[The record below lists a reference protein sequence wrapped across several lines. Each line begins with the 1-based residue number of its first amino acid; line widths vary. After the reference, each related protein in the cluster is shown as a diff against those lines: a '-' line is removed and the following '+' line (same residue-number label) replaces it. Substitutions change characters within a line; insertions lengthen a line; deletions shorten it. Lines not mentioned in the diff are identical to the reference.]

1 MTDLATELRRMIA
14 SMAAN
19 RRASLA
25 ANTDLSHLAFLGFD
39 PSEPGTD
46 KTVIHWFMPRQAGKT
61 DRQLG
66 AAALARFSD
75 GLIDHLVNPPLFQQQ
90 VGRIKR
96 PRTAKAHRHAI
107 AAKCSAIEYPYNGN
121 KTDVFVTYRGHEAV
135 YDMAGDRPR
144 FMSRNFLSKP
154 EEPAKIVQDGM
165 RLAAVWHVHPERRPK
180 PPTILGMAKLRPY
193 QQAVVDILNQRNPML
208 DALRIS
214 PHPVQWHHH
223 YSGVPDDKTHHVDT
237 RDPGRWLV
245 QPGDTLTSI
254 AHRYYG
260 DGLLWTLI
268 YGANKGVIG
277 KDPGRIVPG
286 QELTLPAY
294 WKAKPAPSVDE
305 LTFEQ
310 AALRHAKTSV
320 LGAMPSPDSFVITPE
335 LSAVLGH
342 RNMGEY
348 LAIWAAMTDA
358 ARWKK

>member
-1 MTDLATELRRMIA
+1 MRLKDKYPHLLGMIDAISKAMREGPTDADLLKMADRIEATAHSPSQPTYVHVMSGVDFSPEDLARYAEAAQRRYE
-14 SMAAN
+14 
-19 RRASLA
+19 RA
-25 ANTDLSHLAFLGFD
+25 
-39 PSEPGTD
+39 
-46 KTVIHWFMPRQAGKT
+46 
-61 DRQLG
+61 
-66 AAALARFSD
+66 
-75 GLIDHLVNPPLFQQQ
+75 VNPPLFQQRF
-90 VGRIKR
+90 GRIKR
-96 PRTAKAHRHAI
+96 PRTAKAHRQAI
-107 AAKCSAIEYPYNGN
+107 AAKCKAIEYPYNGN
-121 KTDVFVTYRGHEAV
+121 ATDVFVTYRGHEAV
-135 YDMAGDRPR
+135 YDMSLERPR
-144 FMSRNFLSKP
+144 FVSRNHLSKP

-180 PPTILGMAKLRPY
+180 VPTILDMAKLRPY
-193 QQAVVDILNQRNPML
+193 QQPIIDMLNAR
-208 DALRIS
+208 S
-214 PHPVQWHHH
+214 PLWDRMEWFKT
-223 YSGVPDDKTHHVDT
+223 YDGVPESKSRIVDT

-254 AHRYYG
+254 ARRYYG

>member
-1 MTDLATELRRMIA
+1 M
-14 SMAAN
+14 
-19 RRASLA
+19 
-25 ANTDLSHLAFLGFD
+25 
-39 PSEPGTD
+39 
-46 KTVIHWFMPRQAGKT
+46 
-61 DRQLG
+61 
-66 AAALARFSD
+66 
-75 GLIDHLVNPPLFQQQ
+75 
-90 VGRIKR
+90 
-96 PRTAKAHRHAI
+96 
-107 AAKCSAIEYPYNGN
+107 
-121 KTDVFVTYRGHEAV
+121 VTYRGHRCI
-135 YDMAGDRPR
+135 YDMSGARPI
-144 FMSRNFLSKP
+144 FVGRNTLGQP

-180 PPTILGMAKLRPY
+180 VPTILDMAKLRPY
-193 QQAVVDILNQRNPML
+193 QQPIIDMLNAR
-208 DALRIS
+208 S
-214 PHPVQWHHH
+214 PLWDRMEWFKT
-223 YSGVPDDKTHHVDT
+223 YDGVPESKSRIVDT

-254 AHRYYG
+254 ARRYYG

-305 LTFEQ
+305 LTFADVDEGDGR
-310 AALRHAKTSV
+310 L
-320 LGAMPSPDSFVITPE
+320 LNPDSFVKTPE
-335 LSAVLGH
+335 LTAVLGH